1 MEKKI
6 WIQFNQQSYTPPP
19 RIISKLKAHPLIK
32 AGITF
37 LVCTIVFLFATGMT
51 VSVEMPENISILTD
65 ITKSYG
71 AADIK
76 KLSENEF
83 QTTAGHRVSP
93 GFVSGQIWIKIAP
106 PKNHEK
112 IILDLGPEPIDCAEL
127 WAETKTGF
135 KILDKTGRRV
145 MGLAHN
151 SGIWRDALD
160 ISEIN
165 RDSPLFIRI
174 QSFDSIALSLRFFSR
189 ADFIRQTIF
198 FSIIYAVLLTVMG
211 LIAVALFLAWIFT
224 HSNRLLCLIATTLS
238 LAIYI
243 INMTGMGHTFFYGTL
258 SDTRFFSR
266 LGYISGSIGFAFFLA
281 FFLIELKGKN
291 IFILILFFIAI
302 ISSIL
307 FIAVENLQIIYP
319 VTIGILILGCIFV
332 SIQNII
338 LLKTSKHQLLTL
350 SSGWIPLLL
359 FVVIRQTL
367 HLIRLCT
374 NLPIHADIFD
384 NDYYFGYSICIIAT
398 LVIYSETM
406 LRNLAMQ
413 SKKFLQDKE
422 QLNFLRTSSL
432 EFLAPVSLMKN
443 CLSTMQSLTNDATIA
458 PYMTALYGNCHR
470 IEQLTL
476 IVNSIAEQEQDIA
489 EVIKMCRKM
498 KIVQTFNSCMK
509 NFIPVIQEKNLDIE
523 TNLVTEEDDS
533 IMIFPLFLET
543 FFTNLLHHVTIS
555 SPENSKIK
563 IIIEWDEEEKSL
575 LYRIKSSATANKET
589 DIAFNLVRR
598 ICNLYGGNLSISKK
612 ENSTESI
619 NAKIFQPK
627 EADLKSN
634 PESQITDEQFFPED
648 GDSTIKTLLKCRLDT
663 TLENSF
669 SVDGLNIEPK
679 SKGND
684 AQARSLLYQT
694 FKLSVR
700 EIEISELLFS
710 GKSNKE
716 IASKL
721 FISTSTVATHIQHIY
736 EKCGVT
742 RRTEWVRLVCGN

>member
-1 MEKKI
+1 MLFS
-6 WIQFNQQSYTPPP
+6 QDS
-19 RIISKLKAHPLIK
+19 
-32 AGITF
+32 
-37 LVCTIVFLFATGMT
+37 IVFLFATGMPVPVET
-51 VSVEMPENISILTD
+51 VENVSILLD
-65 ITKSYG
+65 PTKSYG

-76 KLSENEF
+76 NLSENEF
-83 QTTAGHRVSP
+83 QTTGNHRVSP

-106 PKNHEK
+106 PKNREK
-112 IILDLGPEPIDCAEL
+112 IILDLGPEFVDSAEL
-127 WAETKTGF
+127 WGETKNGF
-135 KILDKTGRRV
+135 RILDKAGRRV
-145 MGLAHN
+145 LGLAHT

-165 RDSPLFIRI
+165 GDSPIFICV

-211 LIAVALFLAWIFT
+211 LIAAALFFAWIFT
-224 HSNRLLCLIATTLS
+224 RSNRLLCLIATTLS

-243 INMTGMGHTFFYGTL
+243 INMTGIGHTFFYGTL
-258 SDTRFFSR
+258 GDTKFFSR
-266 LGYISGSIGFAFFLA
+266 LGYISASIGFAFFLA

-291 IFILILFFIAI
+291 IFILILFLIAI
-302 ISSIL
+302 TSSIL
-307 FIAVENLQIIYP
+307 FITIENLHIIYP
-319 VTIGILILGCIFV
+319 VAIGILILGCIFV
-332 SIQNII
+332 SIQNIV
-338 LLKTSKHQLLTL
+338 LLKTSKHHLLTL

-359 FVVIRQTL
+359 FVVIRQSL
-367 HLIRLCT
+367 HLIRLYADF
-374 NLPIHADIFD
+374 PIGTDIFD

-406 LRNLAMQ
+406 LRNLAVQ

-422 QLNFLRTSSL
+422 QLNFLKTSSL

-443 CLSTMQSLTNDATIA
+443 CLSTMQSLTKDASIT

-476 IVNSIAEQEQDIA
+476 IVNSIAEQEQDIT
-489 EVIKMCRKM
+489 EVVKMCRKM
-498 KIVQTFNSCMK
+498 KIVHTFNSCMK

-523 TNLVTEEDDS
+523 TNMAAEDDDS

-543 FFTNLLHHVTIS
+543 FFTNLLHHVTS
-555 SPENSKIK
+555 FSPKNSKIK
-563 IIIEWDEEEKSL
+563 IIIGWNDEEKSL
-575 LYRIKSSATANKET
+575 LYRIKSSATANEET

-612 ENSTESI
+612 ENSVESI

-627 EADLKSN
+627 EADL
-634 PESQITDEQFFPED
+634 ESTSENQITNEQIFSDED
-648 GDSTIKTLLKCRLDT
+648 DSAMKNLLKARLDT
-663 TLENSF
+663 NTSLGNSF
-669 SVDGLNIEPK
+669 ITDGLTMESK